1 MPIKKSR
8 KTADVK
14 SVLKFAN
21 YQLQR
26 TDEHASRDYKRAICD
41 MIETVLHETGNYS
54 GFGFIDNKNSELGS
68 LGYYSRF
75 YYHPYS
81 FKQEPQSIV

>member
-1 MPIKKSR
+1 MPTKRSR
-8 KTADVK
+8 STTDVI
-14 SVLKFAN
+14 SLLTFAN

-54 GFGFIDNKNSELGS
+54 GFGFVNNKDSELGS
-68 LGYYSRF
+68 LGFYSRF
-75 YYHPYS
+75 YYVS
-81 FKQEPQSIV
+81 KNL